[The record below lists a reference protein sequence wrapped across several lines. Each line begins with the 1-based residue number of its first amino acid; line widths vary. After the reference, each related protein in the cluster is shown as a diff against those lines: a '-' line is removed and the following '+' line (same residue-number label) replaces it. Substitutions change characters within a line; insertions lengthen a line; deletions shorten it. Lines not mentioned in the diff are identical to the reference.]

1 MESLTTVRLR
11 KACPDEV
18 TLELSQKYEKPKRAL
33 VYFFQL
39 PKERHR

>member
-1 MESLTTVRLR
+1 MESLTSVRLR
-11 KACPDEV
+11 EDCTDEV
-18 TLELSQKYEKPKRAL
+18 TLELSQTYEKPKRAL